1 MARIQLVRHGQAAAS
16 FTDDADPGLDKLGI
30 DQARAVADQLR
41 SNLPLLLISSP
52 LKRARETAAP
62 LLLMQVDALS
72 SESIRIDT
80 SHVETLPLETLH
92 IETLHIETR
101 MSEIPSPGLS
111 LSDRGAWLGQVMQG
125 QWSEQSGSLSEWRT
139 DLISCLNEQQQD
151 CVIFTHFVAINV
163 AVGYAEGN
171 DQVSIFRPGN
181 TSITELVTDGESLT
195 LAKRGE
201 QAVSIVN

>member
-1 MARIQLVRHGQAAAS
+1 MARILLVRHGQAAAS

-30 DQARAVADQLR
+30 DQACAVAERLR

-62 LLLMQVDALS
+62 LLQMQVDALAR
-72 SESIRIDT
+72 ETIDT
-80 SHVETLPLETLH
+80 SNVETLH
-92 IETLHIETR
+92 IDTR

-111 LSDRGAWLGQVMQG
+111 LSDRGPWLGQVMQG
-125 QWSEQSGSLSEWRT
+125 QWSEQSGSLAEWRT

-163 AVGYAEGN
+163 AVGFAEGK
-171 DQVSIFRPGN
+171 DQVSIFRPAN

-195 LAKRGE
+195 PVKRGE

>member
-1 MARIQLVRHGQAAAS
+1 MARILLVRHGQAAAS
-16 FTDDADPGLDKLGI
+16 FTDDADPGLDELGV
-30 DQARAVADQLR
+30 DQACALADRLR
-41 SNLPLLLISSP
+41 SNLPLLMISSP

-62 LLLMQVDALS
+62 LLQMHVDALS
-72 SESIRIDT
+72 GETIDT
-80 SHVETLPLETLH
+80 SHVETLP

-125 QWSEQSGSLSEWRT
+125 RWSEQSGSLAQWRT

-181 TSITELVTDGESLT
+181 TSITELVSDGESLT
-195 LAKRGE
+195 LVKRGE

>member
-1 MARIQLVRHGQAAAS
+1 MARILLVRHGQAAAS

-62 LLLMQVDALS
+62 LLQMQVDALS

-139 DLISCLNEQQQD
+139 DLISCLNEHNRTASSSLISSLSMSPWVMQKVTTRFLFSD
-151 CVIFTHFVAINV
+151 PVIHPLLNW
-163 AVGYAEGN
+163 
-171 DQVSIFRPGN
+171 
-181 TSITELVTDGESLT
+181 SLT
-195 LAKRGE
+195 ANR
-201 QAVSIVN
+201 

>member
-1 MARIQLVRHGQAAAS
+1 MARILLIRHGQAAAS
-16 FTDDADPGLDKLGI
+16 FTDDADPGLDELGI
-30 DQARAVADQLR
+30 DQACALADRLR
-41 SNLPLLLISSP
+41 SNLPLLMISSP
-52 LKRARETAAP
+52 LKRARDTAAP
-62 LLLMQVDALS
+62 LLQMHVDALS
-72 SESIRIDT
+72 GETIDT
-80 SHVETLPLETLH
+80 SPVETLP

-101 MSEIPSPGLS
+101 ISEIPSPGLS

-125 QWSEQSGSLSEWRT
+125 RWSEQSGSLAQWRT

-181 TSITELVTDGESLT
+181 TSITELVSDGESLT
-195 LAKRGE
+195 LVKRGE
-201 QAVSIVN
+201 QAVSMVN